1 MKCIFS
7 VAFLLFSFFASTIFA
22 QVDKDKETVITTTGT
37 SVISSSSTEM
47 YDGTSSPEASKH
59 YETAVEY
66 FNAGDYDNAIKYY
79 NKAIKKDPKFV
90 EAYDNVAVLYRK
102 SNNLEKAIE
111 YNKKSIA
118 IYPQG
123 PMAHQNLALI
133 YSIQGNF
140 EASLKEYKAL
150 AEINENDPES
160 YFGMANI
167 YMSQK
172 KFDLALT
179 NANKAVEIYKITD
192 SHHLADGYMLTGY
205 IYYYKKDDE
214 NAKKFLGF
222 AKEKGARLDPKLDQ
236 QFFGDQEELEK
247 EKDFSLDTEADY
259 LRYEDDVVNGFIYLV
274 ESPVDEKPEQRKA
287 LSKFLVEWVLGSPT
301 VSIEISEKVAPY
313 LEKNPEYLI
322 HFLGGTAVYQIKTRD
337 LTDRYK
343 SYVAGTEFV
352 IFFYNKNKKTLGK
365 NKEIEKLIKL
375 QKKDKLTA
383 FIKENSPKK

>member
-1 MKCIFS
+1 MKSPFLI
-7 VAFLLFSFFASTIFA
+7 AFLFFSLLTASTFA
-22 QVDKDKETVITTTGT
+22 QVEKETVITQTGA
-37 SVISSSSTEM
+37 SVITSTSTDM

-59 YETAVEY
+59 YEAAVEY
-66 FNAGDYDNAIKYY
+66 FNTGDYDNAIKYY
-79 NKAIKKDPKFV
+79 NKAIKKDPNFV

-111 YNKKSIA
+111 CNKKSIS
-118 IYPQG
+118 IYPEG

-140 EASLKEYKAL
+140 DASLKEYKTL
-150 AEINENDPES
+150 AEINEDDPES

-167 YMSQK
+167 YMSQQ
-172 KFDLALT
+172 KFDLALI

-205 IYYYKKDDE
+205 IYFYKEDE
-214 NAKKFLGF
+214 VNAKKFLGF
-222 AKEKGARLDPKLDQ
+222 AKEKGANLDPKLNQ
-236 QFFGDQEELEK
+236 HFFGDQEETEE
-247 EKDFSLDTEADY
+247 EKDFSLETEADF
-259 LRYEDDVVNGFIYLV
+259 LRYEEDVINGFLYLAK
-274 ESPVDEKPEQRKA
+274 SPVTEKPKERKA
-287 LSKFLVEWVLGSPT
+287 LSKFLIEWVLGSPT
-301 VSIEISEKVAPY
+301 VSIEISETVAPY

-322 HFLGGTAVYQIKTRD
+322 HFLGGTAIYQIKTRD

-352 IFFYNKNKKTLGK
+352 IYFYNNNKKTLGK

-375 QKKDKLTA
+375 QKKEKLTD
-383 FIKENSPKK
+383 FIKDNSPK